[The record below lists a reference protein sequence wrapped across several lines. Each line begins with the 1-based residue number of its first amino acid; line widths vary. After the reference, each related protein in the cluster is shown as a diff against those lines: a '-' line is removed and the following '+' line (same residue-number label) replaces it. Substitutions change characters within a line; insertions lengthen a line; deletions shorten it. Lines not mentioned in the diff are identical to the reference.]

1 MVRVKLNAYAT
12 LRAYLSG
19 AASVET
25 EIEPGQTVGSLL
37 DRLGIPPD
45 QTRIIFVN
53 NRAAGLSYRLEGGEQ
68 IGVFPAI
75 GGG

>member
-1 MVRVKLNAYAT
+1 MVRIRLSAYAT
-12 LRAYLSG
+12 LRAYLHG

-25 EIEPGQTVGSLL
+25 EIEAGQTVGDLL
-37 DRLGIPPD
+37 DRLGIPRD

-53 NRAAGLSYRLEGGEQ
+53 SRVASLADRLQGGEHV
-68 IGVFPAI
+68 GVFPAI